1 VSTEVVRPERIAA
14 LDGLR
19 GVMAWAVA
27 LYHFGLLARAFE
39 PGSTLSSAITV
50 LGLHSVEAFFIVS
63 GFCLFYLH
71 GQMRPRGTEVRPF
84 YVQRFARIAPVFY
97 LVLALNLVFHAP
109 AGPPLT
115 WRTFLENLTFTFGL
129 HHPNYALVIGG
140 WSIGLEM
147 LFYASFPLLA
157 LLFRSTA
164 AFAVA
169 TVATIAL
176 AWHYS
181 ASVVETATDAARF
194 NAYVPLP
201 NHAYAFLLGGW
212 LAKLRPLV
220 RGRVSFPIASAL
232 LAAGVAIWLA
242 QQPVVIDHF
251 EVVLGA
257 QRACYVAAALLCVAL
272 ALCTR
277 VKNAR
282 GHRWLEAFGELS
294 YPVYLLHP
302 LAWVL
307 CSRWL
312 PERTPPAVALLAALA
327 LTCALAW
334 AAARW
339 FERPIRRVL
348 TAGLARHGRSGTA
361 TAFAV
366 DSAPHGPVFR
376 S

>member
-1 VSTEVVRPERIAA
+1 VPSDVVRPERIAA

-19 GVMAWAVA
+19 GLMAWAVA
-27 LYHFGLLARAFE
+27 LYHFGLLAHAFE

-50 LGLHSVEAFFIVS
+50 LGLHSVEAFFIIS

-71 GQMRPRGTEVRPF
+71 GQLRPRGPAMRRF
-84 YVQRFARIAPVFY
+84 YLQRFARIAPVFY
-97 LVLALNLVFHAP
+97 LVLALNLVLHAP

-157 LLFRSTA
+157 VVFRSTVG
-164 AFAVA
+164 FAVA
-169 TVATIAL
+169 TFAAVAIAGL
-176 AWHYS
+176 YS
-181 ASVVETATDAARF
+181 ASVVEPAADAARF

-212 LAKLRPLV
+212 VAKLLPVV
-220 RGRVSFPIASAL
+220 RARVSFPLACAV
-232 LAAGVAIWLA
+232 LAAGLAVWLA
-242 QQPVVIDHF
+242 QKPVVIDHF
-251 EVVLGA
+251 DVVLGRT
-257 QRACYVAAALLCVAL
+257 RACYVAAALLCVAL
-272 ALCTR
+272 AVFTR
-277 VKNAR
+277 VTSPRAQR
-282 GHRWLEAFGELS
+282 RLEAFGELS

-312 PERTPPAVALLAALA
+312 PRGTPAMLALGAALVLTAALA
-327 LTCALAW
+327 W
-334 AAARW
+334 VVARW
-339 FERPIRRVL
+339 FERPIRGVL
-348 TAGLARHGRSGTA
+348 TAGLARRSRSGTPGP
-361 TAFAV
+361 FAV

>member
-1 VSTEVVRPERIAA
+1 VTSDVRPERIAA

-39 PGSTLSSAITV
+39 RGSTLSSAITV

-71 GQMRPRGTEVRPF
+71 GEMRPRGAEVRPF
-84 YVQRFARIAPVFY
+84 YLQRFARIAPVFY
-97 LVLALNLVFHAP
+97 LVLALNIVLHAP

-115 WRTFLENLTFTFGL
+115 WHTFLENLTFTFGL
-129 HHPNYALVIGG
+129 HHPNYALVTGG

-157 LLFRSTA
+157 VLFRSTA
-164 AFAVA
+164 AFAAA
-169 TVATIAL
+169 TFAAIAL

-181 ASVVETATDAARF
+181 ASVVEPAADTARF
-194 NAYVPLP
+194 NAYVPIP

-212 LAKLRPLV
+212 LAKVRPLV
-220 RGRVSFPIASAL
+220 RRRVSFPVTCAL
-232 LAAGVAIWLA
+232 LAVAVTIWLA
-242 QQPVVIDHF
+242 QRPVVLDHF
-251 EVVLGA
+251 AVVLGA
-257 QRACYVAAALLCVAL
+257 RRAGYVAAALLCVAL
-272 ALCTR
+272 AVCTR
-277 VKNAR
+277 VKDAR
-282 GHRWLEAFGELS
+282 GHAWLEAFGELS

-302 LAWVL
+302 VAWVL

-312 PERTPPAVALLAALA
+312 PERTPPSVALVAAIG

-348 TAGLARHGRSGTA
+348 TAGLARPSRSGTPRG
-361 TAFAV
+361 FAV
-366 DSAPHGPVFR
+366 DSAPHGPVLR